1 MDKAKILQALRERET
16 QRMTAR
22 KIRFL
27 RGKINTGSTTLVSV
41 ENNDGTISDL
51 TNKSDIK
58 QDNYEK

>member
-27 RGKINTGSTTLVSV
+27 RGKINTGSMTLVSV

>member
-22 KIRFL
+22 KIRFS